1 MRRYGTH
8 YAALGTMTG
17 SLAVNALASNRLAK
31 AEPAAVEAEGSRM
44 AMLGLAVVGLGF
56 AAQAALKDRPELD
69 GLLRGAAEVGGGAL
83 HAFAAHQVMKR
94 TKREA
99 AS

>member
-1 MRRYGTH
+1 MNRHGTN

-17 SLAVNALASNRLAK
+17 SLAVNALASSRLAK
-31 AEPAAVEAEGSRM
+31 AEPAAADTESSRLL
-44 AMLGLAVVGLGF
+44 MLGLGVVGLGF
-56 AAQAALKDRPELD
+56 AAQSAFNRPELD
-69 GLLRGAAEVGGGAL
+69 GLLKGGIDVGGGAL

-94 TKREA
+94 AAKRGP